1 MSLIAW
7 LDTSADE
14 QRRVREIVAL
24 FADKGTLDEL
34 GIGQVRDAFSDF
46 MFPGTSTIQTRA
58 RYLLFVPWI
67 YERAAKSSTKGSVR
81 RRGEAEERRF
91 ITTMKL
97 ANQSKGLIGQQAGVN
112 VKTLPSAIYWS
123 ALIRYGI
130 LTSPLSIDQVGSP
143 ARVIT
148 GADELVDRVVGAWSP
163 TLPPP
168 PPTFP
173 QEVDGGFDLTAE
185 EAGWLG
191 DRIMLAAPNSV
202 LSHLIRSDAMLE
214 AGSTAPWNEPACND
228 SGADIQSVVHDAEMF
243 SFAMEGAA
251 LLYNLLVAERYE
263 ASGFTSVPEPKSF
276 YTDQLERWAAERQA
290 LADDLRA
297 WDTNRMWRMAYELAP
312 RIGGPTRQFVDAWIQ
327 AVMSGRADHAS
338 VDAGLRSMITARESM
353 KKGNQSRLTNDRML
367 ARWQGASGQ
376 GRLVFRW
383 SLVKRLVSDIKEGLA
398 RAGT

>member
-7 LDTSADE
+7 MDTSPDE

-34 GIGQVRDAFSDF
+34 GIGQIRDAFSDF

-67 YERAAKSSTKGSVR
+67 YERAAKSSAKGTVR

-97 ANQSKGLIGQQAGVN
+97 ANQSEGLIGRQAGVN

-123 ALIRYGI
+123 ALVRYGI
-130 LTSPLSIDQVGSP
+130 LTSPLSLDQIGSP
-143 ARVIT
+143 ARLVT
-148 GADELVDRVVGAWSP
+148 GADELVDRIVGDWSP
-163 TLPPP
+163 TLPAP

-173 QEVDGGFDLTAE
+173 QEVEGGFDLTAE
-185 EAGWLG
+185 EASWLR
-191 DRIMLAAPNSV
+191 DRIMLAAPGSV
-202 LSHLIRSDAMLE
+202 LSHLLRSDATLS
-214 AGSTAPWNEPACND
+214 ADSTAPWNEPACTDGD
-228 SGADIQSVVHDAEMF
+228 SETTSIVHHAEMF
-243 SFAMEGAA
+243 SLAMEGAA

-263 ASGFTSVPEPKSF
+263 EKKFTSLVEPTS
-276 YTDQLERWAAERQA
+276 YYADQLKRWAADRQEA
-290 LADDLRA
+290 SDQLYR
-297 WDTNRMWRMAYELAP
+297 WSTKKMWRMAYDLAP
-312 RIGGPTRQFVDAWIQ
+312 RIGAPTRQYVDQWIQ
-327 AVMSGRADHAS
+327 AVVSGRAD
-338 VDAGLRSMITARESM
+338 DAANDTGLRSMIAARESM
-353 KKGNQSRLTNDRML
+353 KKGNQSRLTNERML

-383 SLVKRLVSDIKEGLA
+383 PLVKRLVTDIKEGLA